1 MWMTYLII
9 AVLLLAA
16 ELVYFKIA
24 DKCNII
30 DKPNERSSH
39 STIVLRGGGV
49 IFAISMV
56 MWLILR
62 MVNGEWC
69 TVQDYLPFMVG
80 LWMVAV
86 GHGDRFLS
94 HSNELSGIFVPI
106 SQYKW
111 RYKIHCFK
119 AYVIN

>member
-1 MWMTYLII
+1 MIGTYLII

-16 ELVYFKIA
+16 ELIYFRIA

-56 MWLILR
+56 IWYI
-62 MVNGEWC
+62 W
-69 TVQDYLPFMVG
+69 FMI
-80 LWMVAV
+80 
-86 GHGDRFLS
+86 HGSRFRV
-94 HSNELSGIFVPI
+94 HG
-106 SQYKW
+106 
-111 RYKIHCFK
+111 
-119 AYVIN
+119 